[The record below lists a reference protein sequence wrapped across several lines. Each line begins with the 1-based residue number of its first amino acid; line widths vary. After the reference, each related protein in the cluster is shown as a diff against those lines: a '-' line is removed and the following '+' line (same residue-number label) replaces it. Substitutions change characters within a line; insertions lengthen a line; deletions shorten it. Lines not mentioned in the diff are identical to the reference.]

1 MATKLYREVI
11 REALIEEL
19 DRDPRMFLHLQ

>member
-1 MATKLYREVI
+1 MATKLYREAI